1 MVEVISALLF
11 FSNIFSFF
19 FFIAIGC
26 DTTLA
31 NYLNPFIVYEEEKV
45 NWFGAWLISI
55 ICNIILA
62 WLAVFYWIYVLCT
75 FGRD

>member
-1 MVEVISALLF
+1 MVDVISALLF

-45 NWFGAWLISI
+45 NWTLQ
-55 ICNIILA
+55 NLR
-62 WLAVFYWIYVLCT
+62 VLS
-75 FGRD
+75 RDKKI